1 MKFKDLKFKKQGH
14 GGIGATAKF
23 KDVTVSIQAGKF
35 VYSMPRE
42 DLSNAS
48 KFSSF
53 EVAIWNNSGDGAFVT
68 NKFLDTD
75 DQVAGWTG
83 KDDID
88 NLLQKLS

>member
-53 EVAIWNNSGDGAFVT
+53 EVAIWNNSRDGAFVT